1 MWILSPQFEKAFL
14 FALLFSG
21 LGLLRRLFRNDGP
34 EIKEPETKETK
45 ESIRGRDRCRICGH
59 PRAFHQKQNA
69 DSIEECLDCKFM
81 GKNPD
86 RSPLHNFELQE
97 NPK

>member
-1 MWILSPQFEKAFL
+1 MSPQFEKAFL
-14 FALLFSG
+14 FALLFGG

-34 EIKEPETKETK
+34 EIEEPKTNATE

-59 PRAFHQKQNA
+59 LRAFHRKQKEG
-69 DSIEECLDCKFM
+69 SIEECLDCKFM
-81 GKNPD
+81 GKNPN
-86 RSPLHNFELQE
+86 RSPLHNFELEE